1 MKLAA
6 KNHHPKTTPS
16 PQIHHQL
23 TTKNHAKKS
32 HFSKTPLKNTSKRNE
47 TPGSA
52 GAPFFSKIISA
63 KKPFSP

>member
-23 TTKNHAKKS
+23 TTKNHAKNS
-32 HFSKTPLKNTSKRNE
+32 HFSNPPSKTPAKRNE
-47 TPGSA
+47 TPDSA
-52 GAPFFSKIISA
+52 GAPFFFQNNIC
-63 KKPFSP
+63 